1 MLSSRTLE
9 ESLPFVCE
17 RCGFSFFRN
26 LDEYL
31 KIGIKCP
38 RCSFRFELSPSE
50 VEEIADMI
58 ESCHQAEDMSRELDD
73 EDDHFKPP

>member
-1 MLSSRTLE
+1 MFSSRTLE

-38 RCSFRFELSPSE
+38 RCAFRMELSDAE
-50 VEEIADMI
+50 IHEIAEMI
-58 ESCHQAEDMSRELDD
+58 ESCHQAEDWSKELDD
-73 EDDHFKPP
+73 EDGP

>member
-1 MLSSRTLE
+1 MYSSRTLE
-9 ESLPFVCE
+9 ESIPFVCE

-38 RCSFRFELSPSE
+38 RCSFKIELNSDE

-58 ESCHQAEDMSRELDD
+58 ESCHQAEDMSRELGD
-73 EDDHFKPP
+73 EENGG